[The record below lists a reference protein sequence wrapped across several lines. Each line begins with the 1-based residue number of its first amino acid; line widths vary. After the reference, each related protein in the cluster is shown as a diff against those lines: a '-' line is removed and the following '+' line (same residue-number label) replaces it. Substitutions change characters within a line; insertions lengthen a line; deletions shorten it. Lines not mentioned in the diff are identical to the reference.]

1 MPMTSSSL
9 LTALERAVPG
19 GIFPEIFERTAMA
32 GDASH
37 YALTPTVVVRPE
49 TAAEVGQLF
58 RISHD
63 EEIGMTFRSGGTSLS
78 GLGISSGLLID
89 TRRKF

>member
-63 EEIGMTFRSGGTSLS
+63 EEIGIWHDAEHRRSPVPNQGRHDPHGEK
-78 GLGISSGLLID
+78 I
-89 TRRKF
+89 F